1 MKALILAAGLGTRMK
16 GLTEKRPKAL
26 MPIANRPVIARN
38 IDYLMTFGIRHFAV
52 NAHHHYGQIVEYLN
66 NGRPFGVEMDVRVEK
81 DILGTG
87 GAIKN
92 FSDFFGDEPFIVFNV
107 DVLTDI
113 DLEKAY
119 NYHDDSGKIATMI
132 LHDYEPFNQIM
143 IKDSHIIDISRQK
156 SPERLAFTG
165 IHIIS
170 PEILSHIPESGYSD
184 IIDCYKSIIRSGASI
199 GAYVSENHYWRDIG
213 TPESYIAANRERLGF
228 ERQSFIVGPDSE
240 TAPSVRFTGW
250 AITGRGAV
258 LEDGVEV
265 KRSILWDNVTVKKGV
280 KITDSVVTS
289 LKVIDHDLVNE
300 II

>member
-38 IDYLMTFGIRHFAV
+38 IEYLMSFGVRHFAV
-52 NAHHHYGQIVEYLN
+52 NAHHHHVQIVEYLN
-66 NGRPFGVEMDVRVEK
+66 GGIPFGVEIDVRVEK

-92 FSDFFGDEPFIVFNV
+92 FSDFFGDDPFIVLNA
-107 DVLTDI
+107 DILTDI

-119 NYHDDSGKIATMI
+119 NCHVNSGKIATMI

-143 IKDSHIIDISRQK
+143 IRDSHIIDISRQK

-170 PEILSHIPESGYSD
+170 PDILSYMPESGYSD
-184 IIDCYKSIIRSGASI
+184 IIDCYNRLIRSGKAI
-199 GAYVSENHYWRDIG
+199 GAYVSERHYWRDIG
-213 TPESYIAANRERLGF
+213 TPESYIAANRERLEF
-228 ERQSFIVGPDSE
+228 ENRSFIVGHDSE
-240 TAPSVRFTGW
+240 IALSASFTGW
-250 AITGRGAV
+250 AAAGRGAV

-289 LKVIDHDLVNE
+289 LKVIDHDLMKE
-300 II
+300 IL